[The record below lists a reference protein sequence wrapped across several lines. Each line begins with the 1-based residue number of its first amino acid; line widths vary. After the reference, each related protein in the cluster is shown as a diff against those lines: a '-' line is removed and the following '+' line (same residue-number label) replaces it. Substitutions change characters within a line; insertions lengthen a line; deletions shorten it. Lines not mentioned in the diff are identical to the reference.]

1 MRNLILGAVLAL
13 LLVAIGT
20 VIAANLGM
28 LPTTANS
35 DPPRWERR
43 FAMGALDAA
52 VERHAPRV
60 SNPLPKTDENMIDG
74 MKLYTMNCA
83 VCHGG
88 LDQKPATLAHSLYP
102 PAPQVIMQ
110 PMDDP
115 EWRTFYVIRT
125 GARYTGMPAW
135 DKALSEQEIW
145 KVTAFLSNLNKLSPG
160 VQDYWKKASGVAPPS
175 ASDEQHD
182 HAHHDDADHQHADHE
197 HEHDEH

>member
-1 MRNLILGAVLAL
+1 MRNVILGAVLV
-13 LLVAIGT
+13 LVFMAIGT
-20 VIAANLGM
+20 AIAANLGL

-35 DPPRWERR
+35 NPPRWERS
-43 FAMGALDAA
+43 FMMGALDAS

-60 SNPLPKTDENMIDG
+60 SNPLPKTDDNMIDG
-74 MKLYTMNCA
+74 MKTYTMNCA

-102 PAPQVIMQ
+102 PAPQLIMH
-110 PMDDP
+110 PLDDP

-125 GARYTGMPAW
+125 GARYSAMPAW

-160 VQDYWKKASGVAPPS
+160 VQDYWKKAMGSAPPT
-175 ASDEQHD
+175 ASEEQHGR
-182 HAHHDDADHQHADHE
+182 AHHD
-197 HEHDEH
+197 HDEDH

>member
-1 MRNLILGAVLAL
+1 MRNLTLGAVLAL

-28 LPTTANS
+28 LPTTAS
-35 DPPRWERR
+35 SEPPRWERR

-60 SNPLPKTDENMIDG
+60 SNPLPKTDETMIDG

-83 VCHGG
+83 LCHGG
-88 LDQKPATLAHSLYP
+88 IDQKPATLAHSLYP
-102 PAPQVIMQ
+102 PAPQLIMH

-135 DKALSEQEIW
+135 DKALSEQETW
-145 KVTAFLSNLNKLSPG
+145 KITAFLSNLNKLSPG
-160 VQDYWKKASGVAPPS
+160 VQDYWKKAAGVAAPA
-175 ASDEQHD
+175 ASEEHD
-182 HAHHDDADHQHADHE
+182 HAHHDHDEGQD
-197 HEHDEH
+197 HDEH

>member
-13 LLVAIGT
+13 LLIAIGT

-35 DPPRWERR
+35 EPPRWERR

-60 SNPLPKTDENMIDG
+60 SNPLPKTDETMIDG

-83 VCHGG
+83 LCHGG
-88 LDQKPATLAHSLYP
+88 IDQKPATLAHSLYP
-102 PAPQVIMQ
+102 PAPQLIMH

-135 DKALSEQEIW
+135 DKALSEQETW
-145 KVTAFLSNLNKLSPG
+145 KITAFLSNLNKLSPG
-160 VQDYWKKASGVAPPS
+160 VQDYWKKAAGVAAPA
-175 ASDEQHD
+175 ASEEHD
-182 HAHHDDADHQHADHE
+182 HAHHDHDEGQD
-197 HEHDEH
+197 HDEH

>member
-35 DPPRWERR
+35 DSPRWERR

-102 PAPQVIMQ
+102 PAPQVIMH

-145 KVTAFLSNLNKLSPG
+145 KVSAFLSNLNKLSPG
-160 VQDYWKKASGVAPPS
+160 VQDYWKKASGVAPPT

>member
-35 DPPRWERR
+35 DSPRWERR

-102 PAPQVIMQ
+102 PAPQVIMH

-145 KVTAFLSNLNKLSPG
+145 KVSAFLSNLNKLSPG
-160 VQDYWKKASGVAPPS
+160 VQDYWKKASGVAPPT

-197 HEHDEH
+197 HDEH

>member
-1 MRNLILGAVLAL
+1 MRNVILGAVLVL
-13 LLVAIGT
+13 VFVAIGT
-20 VIAANLGM
+20 AIAANLGL

-35 DPPRWERR
+35 NPPPWERR
-43 FAMGALDAA
+43 FMMGALDAS

-60 SNPLPKTDENMIDG
+60 SNPLPKTDDNMIDG
-74 MKLYTMNCA
+74 MKIYTMNCV

-102 PAPQVIMQ
+102 PAPQLIMH
-110 PMDDP
+110 PLDDP

-125 GARYTGMPAW
+125 GARYSGMPAW

-160 VQDYWKKASGVAPPS
+160 VQDYWKKAMGSAPPA
-175 ASDEQHD
+175 ASEEQHG
-182 HAHHDDADHQHADHE
+182 HAHHDHDEDHE
-197 HEHDEH
+197 HDHDEH